1 MPNGKEQRATL
12 RSLCA
17 MFARINARLSFLQF
31 LFSIHEIADGET
43 AEFGA
48 IEGRD
53 NSSVRG
59 RLLARCEA
67 NIYNIITVLLYKLF
81 RG

>member
-17 MFARINARLSFLQF
+17 MFAQRVKARLSFLQF

-48 IEGRD
+48 IEGWD

-67 NIYNIITVLLYKLF
+67 DI
-81 RG
+81 